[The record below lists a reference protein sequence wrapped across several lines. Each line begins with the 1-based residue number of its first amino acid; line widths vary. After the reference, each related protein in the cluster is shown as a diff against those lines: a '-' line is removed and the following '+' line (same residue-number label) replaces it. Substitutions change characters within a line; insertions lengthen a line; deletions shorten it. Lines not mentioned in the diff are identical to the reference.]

1 MAGPREEDERKKERK
16 GEERARERESERA
29 RTREEEQHG
38 SERKKERSG
47 PGKQEASRNAFALLA
62 RYKYATEGKEPTT
75 PAPAATA

>member
-1 MAGPREEDERKKERK
+1 MRARIREKESDERGERK
-16 GEERARERESERA
+16 RASGRRERE
-29 RTREEEQHG
+29 
-38 SERKKERSG
+38 KERSG